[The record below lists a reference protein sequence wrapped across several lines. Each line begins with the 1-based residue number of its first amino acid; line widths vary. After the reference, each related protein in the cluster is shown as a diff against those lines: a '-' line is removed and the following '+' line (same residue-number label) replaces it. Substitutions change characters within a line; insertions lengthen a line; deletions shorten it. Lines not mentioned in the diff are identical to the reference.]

1 MTDRRPG
8 LTDAYSVKTPDDNR
22 RLYADWAAS
31 YDDGFAGPQDYLL
44 PGHVARAFAAMGG
57 RGPALDIGAGT
68 GLLGDHL
75 ARLGIGPVDGVDLS
89 PEMLAVAGAKGVYAR
104 LFAGDMTVGL
114 DLPGGAYSGIVSSG
128 TFTIGHLGPAVLAE
142 VVRLAAPGAVIA
154 VSVNRAHF
162 EAEPFTGALARL
174 AGAVRTTATTV
185 PALSAWCA
193 YSHEN
198 GPHCGTIAHPLAGDG
213 MATNRIFK
221 ADLFRHTLR
230 HDVARLVESRVK
242 CCRAE
247 GRRHRS

>member
-174 AGAVRTTATTV
+174 AGAVRLERIDEV
-185 PALSAWCA
+185 PI
-193 YSHEN
+193 Y
-198 GPHCGTIAHPLAGDG
+198 GPRADPDHRDDRACIVG
-213 MATNRIFK
+213 MVRI
-221 ADLFRHTLR
+221 
-230 HDVARLVESRVK
+230 
-242 CCRAE
+242 
-247 GRRHRS
+247 